1 MVGRLWRGWT
11 TAQDAAAY
19 VAHLRDATFPEL
31 GRLDGFRGSF
41 ALHRETDDGAEFVVL
56 TLWRSLDDVRAFAG
70 DDHEAA
76 VVPPEARR
84 VLTRFDE
91 RVSHY
96 DVALEGAPA

>member
-11 TAQDAAAY
+11 TAQGADAY
-19 VAHLRDATFPEL
+19 IAHLSGSTFPEL

-41 ALHRETDDGAEFVVL
+41 ALRRESDDGVELVVL
-56 TLWRSLDDVRAFAG
+56 TLWRSLDDVRVFAG

-91 RVSHY
+91 RVRHY